1 MAAPYH
7 CAQIV
12 PVKVKLIKTITNRN
26 KSHYKPSSQINH
38 LQSLNFSGFLP
49 NDSKS
54 NALSSCATGASE
66 LFQLLMWC
74 FLTAAGP

>member
-26 KSHYKPSSQINH
+26 NNKNI
-38 LQSLNFSGFLP
+38 LP
-49 NDSKS
+49 
-54 NALSSCATGASE
+54 
-66 LFQLLMWC
+66 
-74 FLTAAGP
+74 